1 MILKSLVKFFDDKKI
16 KYEAIK
22 HKTVYT
28 AIDAAGTQHVKPD
41 EIVKTLVM
49 KLDGEYALALIPA
62 NKNLDKNK
70 FKKAINVWMKKIGKK
85 PVKKVEFAKEN
96 WMKKNLKGNV
106 GATPPFGE
114 LLEIPTF
121 VDISLLKQKNLYVN
135 TGDYEY
141 SIKLSRAGFEKAI
154 DKETFKGNF
163 SKKK

>member
-1 MILKSLVKFFDDKKI
+1 MILKSLVKFLDDKKI
-16 KYEAIK
+16 KYEIIK

-49 KLDGEYALALIPA
+49 KMDNKYALALIPA
-62 NKNLDKNK
+62 NKNLDQNK
-70 FKKAINVWMKKIGKK
+70 FKKTLNVWMKKIGAKTANK
-85 PVKKVEFAKEN
+85 IGFAKEV

-114 LLEIPTF
+114 LLKILNF
-121 VDISLLKQKNLYVN
+121 VDASLLKQKNLYVN

-141 SIKLSRAGFEKAI
+141 SLKLSRAGFEKAI
-154 DKETFKGNF
+154 GKEMFKGNF

>member
-1 MILKSLVKFFDDKKI
+1 MILKSLLKFLENKKI
-16 KYEAIK
+16 KYETIK
-22 HKTVYT
+22 HRTVYT

-49 KLDGEYALALIPA
+49 KLDNKYALALIPA

-70 FKKAINVWMKKIGKK
+70 FKKMANAWMKKNSVKAAKK
-85 PVKKVEFAKEN
+85 INFAKEM
-96 WMKKNLKGNV
+96 WMKKNLEGRV

-114 LLEIPTF
+114 FLEMPSFI
-121 VDISLLKQKNLYVN
+121 DNILLKQKNLYIN

-154 DKETFKGNF
+154 GKEIFRGNF